1 MKAILKL
8 IICLLSV
15 STFAQQQTANFQID
29 PASFNED
36 QEITITVSNV
46 DPELWN
52 TGEPDNIYLW
62 AWYFDLN
69 GDQAGNSPNNGE
81 WDNSNEAQKLIN
93 NGDGTY
99 SITLTPTIFFNTTGI
114 GQMGM
119 LVKAKNGNGDKKS
132 QDFITPVGIVNV
144 ILTEPSSNTAIVAS
158 GGDLDITATMT
169 FQGSTA
175 VGAFEVFI
183 NDVSV
188 ATGNGFPTY
197 SPTIANITEG
207 GTVRVVGTPQNQ
219 SETGEATFQL
229 LIAPTVVNQTM
240 PENLEDGINYN
251 TSDLTKATL
260 VLSAPGKDFVYVAT
274 DLNNY
279 TTDSDYL
286 MKADPDTGKFWIEL
300 TGLTPGASHTYQ
312 YWVYSINPVPNS
324 PAIVKTADPFS
335 TLVLSS
341 NDDPWIPETSY
352 PNIPDYPENQ
362 SWEVTVLQTGQS
374 PYDWQVTNFEKPKK
388 EDLIIYEILV
398 RDFDA
403 NRNYQDIIDRI
414 QYFKDLNI
422 NAIQLMPVMEYE
434 GNESWGYNTSFH
446 MALDKYYGTKDKLKE
461 LVDTCHENGIA
472 VILDIA
478 LNHAFGRNPMVRMW
492 LNDPDGDGWGNPSS
506 DSPYFNENPM
516 HAYNVG
522 SDFNHQQPLT
532 QAYVE
537 RVVKHWIEEFN
548 IDGLRWDL
556 TKGFTQN
563 CSSND
568 GGCTDSYQQDRVDVL
583 QDYADYSWSLD
594 PTHYVIF
601 EHLGSNTEEQ
611 QWANYRLTDPEPKGI
626 MMWGKMTNPYNQLT
640 MGYASDSNINGM
652 GHESRGFTAK
662 RLVGYPESH
671 DEERLMYKN
680 LQFGQTSNA
689 AHNVQ
694 ELDIA
699 LSRMPALGAVSV
711 TIPGPKMI
719 WHFGEL
725 GMENSIF
732 TCPDGS
738 VNDESGEDGDCKLD
752 TKPQPQWA
760 DNWSNDPIRSEIF
773 ETWSKLHA
781 LKINEAVFEGNYSID
796 SGDLQPKIQ
805 IWDDNISST
814 ELKNVVIVANFD
826 VVSQTVTPD
835 FPYTGTWFNLMD
847 NTSFQVNSLS
857 QTVTIEAGQF
867 FVFGNQASY
876 PLNIPEQN
884 IETTSVFPN
893 PATTLFKINKTVS
906 NVALYDLT
914 GKLIKAFEGT
924 FNEGFEFDISDL
936 KQGLYLIEIRTENEN
951 KISQKLIKL

>member
-805 IWDDNISST
+805 IWDNNIAST